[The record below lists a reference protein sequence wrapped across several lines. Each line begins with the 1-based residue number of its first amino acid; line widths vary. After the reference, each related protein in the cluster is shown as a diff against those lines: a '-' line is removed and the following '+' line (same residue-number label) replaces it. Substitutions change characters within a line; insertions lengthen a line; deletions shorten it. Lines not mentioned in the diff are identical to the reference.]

1 MLFMVIRS
9 SPPLS
14 FRTKQSVVKNL
25 GDTLVSILVDATE
38 ILRFALNDKVRSE

>member
-1 MLFMVIRS
+1 MLFMVIR